1 MTKTYVKCFSV
12 LIYVLLI
19 CTSFTA
25 CLQEKTT
32 TEKADIEKD
41 FVFKLDDYKSFTNSF
56 RREINVGKI
65 EDSNDVISKAD
76 RLFIETFGEETM
88 ENERPYQAFYDEI
101 SDCWYVKGTF
111 YQNSAGTRKG
121 GVANVIFD
129 SEGNVLALWH
139 EK

>member
-1 MTKTYVKCFSV
+1 MTKTYVKYFSV
-12 LIYVLLI
+12 LICVLLI

-25 CLQEKTT
+25 CLQEKTAA
-32 TEKADIEKD
+32 EDD
-41 FVFKLDDYKSFTNSF
+41 FVFRLDDYKSFTNSF

-88 ENERPYQAFYDEI
+88 EDERPYQAFYDEI

-111 YQNSAGTRKG
+111 YQNSAGSKKG